1 MRRRQPS
8 PKRFFP
14 KAIQREFNI
23 LQLIHSNGQISRID
37 LARNTGSSLASLT
50 TIAHRLMQKG
60 FVTEAGRGSTSVG
73 RKPVLLRIRDDL
85 AYFVGV
91 DLGTY
96 FLRVV
101 ITDMN
106 GDVVYK
112 MQTETGLAHGRERV
126 LKKTFRA
133 KFPSKAKLTLKMDP
147 MYDYNRFAPD
157 PDEVFQ
163 ESIGYLEEIQAV
175 VSSLQ
180 EKDLPNEDHLVESM
194 SGLQPH
200 GPASRAHF

>member
-1 MRRRQPS
+1 
-8 PKRFFP
+8 
-14 KAIQREFNI
+14 
-23 LQLIHSNGQISRID
+23 
-37 LARNTGSSLASLT
+37 
-50 TIAHRLMQKG
+50 
-60 FVTEAGRGSTSVG
+60 
-73 RKPVLLRIRDDL
+73 
-85 AYFVGV
+85 
-91 DLGTY
+91 
-96 FLRVV
+96 
-101 ITDMN
+101 
-106 GDVVYK
+106 
-112 MQTETGLAHGRERV
+112 

-180 EKDLPNEDHLVESM
+180 ENDLPNEDHLVESM
-194 SGLQPH
+194 SSLQPH